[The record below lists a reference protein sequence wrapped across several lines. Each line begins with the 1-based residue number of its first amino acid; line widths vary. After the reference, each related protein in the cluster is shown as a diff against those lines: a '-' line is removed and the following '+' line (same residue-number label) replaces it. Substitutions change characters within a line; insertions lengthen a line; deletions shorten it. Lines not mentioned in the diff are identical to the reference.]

1 MVMPK
6 VFNIMQYCKHPITGE
21 VLITE
26 EQIKSLF
33 ERRTIKSLAYIL
45 HDEEDFDEED
55 EENDLNRCKKEY
67 EKLSEEEKKETSLEE
82 YVKKNH
88 WKKAGDKKP
97 PHFHV
102 VFRTD
107 RNTDLET
114 VADWLGIPVQ
124 YVDGA
129 RYRKGERDGQLTFV
143 DLLRYLTHESE
154 KEQAKGKHRYPDE
167 KVIANFDFRAM
178 IDEADIREARY
189 GNKSP
194 KDYYRHKVAY
204 EGMSISEVI
213 AENEDAYLKDMT
225 FLDKCRSKYLAA
237 FAKMPDLRI
246 NIYLDGAGGIGKNTA
261 SKAIAHVLYPDMAK
275 AYFEAGGENT
285 SFEGYDGEPVIIWND
300 CRSTDMVQRFERNEL
315 FDILDPH
322 PTDARHNIKFGSVRL
337 TNPINII
344 NGIEPYN
351 KFLDGLAGAYVDKRG
366 VMHSG
371 EDRSQAYRRFPII
384 MCLREDDYDLL
395 FNKGVFNGTR
405 EYMEY
410 ISYNGLVGSFAK
422 VSQRLAGQA
431 KEVVIVDM
439 TKPVLDSVIKLK
451 DNDIKKIEDVEDIPD
466 EFKNYGKKK
475 EDVQTLEDQAKNWVW
490 TPGK

>member
-33 ERRTIKSLAYIL
+33 DRRTIKLLAYIL

-167 KVIANFDFRAM
+167 KVIANFDWR
-178 IDEADIREARY
+178 
-189 GNKSP
+189 K
-194 KDYYRHKVAY
+194 
-204 EGMSISEVI
+204 MSILQIRHQCRISE
-213 AENEDAYLKDMT
+213 
-225 FLDKCRSKYLAA
+225 
-237 FAKMPDLRI
+237 
-246 NIYLDGAGGIGKNTA
+246 
-261 SKAIAHVLYPDMAK
+261 
-275 AYFEAGGENT
+275 
-285 SFEGYDGEPVIIWND
+285 
-300 CRSTDMVQRFERNEL
+300 
-315 FDILDPH
+315 
-322 PTDARHNIKFGSVRL
+322 
-337 TNPINII
+337 
-344 NGIEPYN
+344 
-351 KFLDGLAGAYVDKRG
+351 
-366 VMHSG
+366 
-371 EDRSQAYRRFPII
+371 
-384 MCLREDDYDLL
+384 
-395 FNKGVFNGTR
+395 
-405 EYMEY
+405 
-410 ISYNGLVGSFAK
+410 
-422 VSQRLAGQA
+422 
-431 KEVVIVDM
+431 
-439 TKPVLDSVIKLK
+439 
-451 DNDIKKIEDVEDIPD
+451 
-466 EFKNYGKKK
+466 
-475 EDVQTLEDQAKNWVW
+475 
-490 TPGK
+490 

>member
-45 HDEEDFDEED
+45 HDEEDFNEED

-154 KEQAKGKHRYPDE
+154 KEQAKGKHRYSDE
-167 KVIANFDFRAM
+167 NVIANFDWRKM
-178 IDEADIREARY
+178 IEEADVRAEKY
-189 GNKSP
+189 GNISP
-194 KDYYRHKVAY
+194 KKFYRDKVLN
-204 EGMSISEVI
+204 EGMTI
-213 AENEDAYLKDMT
+213 AEVKADNLEAYNEDWVFLK
-225 FLDKCRSKYLAA
+225 KCRNEYLSNTAP
-237 FAKMPDLRI
+237 MPDFRI

-261 SKAIAHVLYPDMAK
+261 SKAIAHALFPDMEK
-275 AYFEAGGENT
+275 SYFEVGGENT

-300 CRSTDMVQRFERNEL
+300 FRSADMVQRFGRGEL

-322 PTDARHNIKFGSVRL
+322 PTDARHNIKYGSVRL

-344 NGIEPYN
+344 NGIEPYD
-351 KFLDGLAGAYVDKRG
+351 KFMDGLSGEYADKRG
-366 VMHSG
+366 FIHKC
-371 EDRSQAYRRFPII
+371 EDKSQVNRRIPII
-384 MCLREDDYDLL
+384 LCLRESDYDLL

-405 EYMEY
+405 EFNQY
-410 ISYNGLVGSFAK
+410 IRYNGLVGSFAR
-422 VSQRLAGQA
+422 VSQRLSGEA
-431 KEVVIVDM
+431 KEVVLIDM
-439 TKPVLDSVIKLK
+439 TKPVVDGVVKLK
-451 DNDIKKIEDVEDIPD
+451 ENEIKKIENVEDIPD

-475 EDVQTLEDQAKNWVW
+475 EDVQTLEEKAKNWKW